1 MYQKQRK
8 TSEDTSLTRHGRRS
22 RQGVKIEVACDDRQ
36 TQLEAEGS
44 ETLGEVRNRA
54 LEELGMLA
62 SNPERYVVIGS
73 DRQPI
78 EDRRT
83 IDELISEGQT
93 LAFRLLPQVAYG
105 AGLGRDGRA

>member
-8 TSEDTSLTRHGRRS
+8 RSEETLSARHRRRS
-22 RQGVKIEVACDDRQ
+22 RQGVKIEVVCDDRQ
-36 TQLEAEGS
+36 TQLDVEGS

-62 SNPERYVVIGS
+62 SDPERYVVIGS

-78 EDRRT
+78 DDHRT
-83 IDELISEGQT
+83 IDELIAEGQT

-105 AGLGRDGRA
+105 ARPRGHGHA